1 LRALR
6 RVELRRAVRPRGFT
20 VTTTSP
26 RKLISQLLAEDAELR
41 DVVEDFVRVLP
52 DRLAE
57 LRRAFEDLDWN
68 QLTTFAHRLKGAS
81 GSYGYPE
88 ISEVAARMES
98 AFRAQEAGNFGE
110 WSQELDLLIR
120 AAELGLAEH

>member
-1 LRALR
+1 M
-6 RVELRRAVRPRGFT
+6 
-20 VTTTSP
+20 TTTSP

-57 LRRAFEDLDWN
+57 LRQAFERLDWN
-68 QLTTFAHRLKGAS
+68 QLTTLAHRLKGAS

-98 AFRAQEAGNFGE
+98 AFRAQETGDFGE
-110 WSQELDLLIR
+110 WSREMDQLIE
-120 AAELGLAEH
+120 AAQLGLAEN

>member
-1 LRALR
+1 
-6 RVELRRAVRPRGFT
+6 

-26 RKLISQLLAEDAELR
+26 RKLVSQLLVEDAELR

-68 QLTTFAHRLKGAS
+68 QLTTFTHRLKGAS

-88 ISEVAARMES
+88 ISDVAARMES

-120 AAELGLAEH
+120 AAQLGLTES